1 MPAPVQSLLNP
12 SIGIADLMPMPA
24 GERLPQARELSASV
38 LQETGLEA
46 LYGAVNARTVVQ
58 GLICPSIGDGTL
70 VNPEMFTSRLKS
82 LQKKLRSG
90 ETAAGAASDPRVR
103 EMLEK
108 ELEPLLQN
116 ESLFVAYS
124 NLMVGG

>member
-58 GLICPSIGDGTL
+58 GLICPVIGDGTL

-82 LQKKLRSG
+82 LQKRLRSG
-90 ETAAGAASDPRVR
+90 EKAGEAASDPRVR

-116 ESLFVAYS
+116 EALFVAYS